1 MSEQNE
7 LALVL
12 SRIQALSNAKAH
24 AAAPAS
30 VVDDGIPVLTDV
42 YQGQDAFAAVEL
54 EQLFA
59 SSDLAS
65 SLAASKEKPAQQSGA
80 DAAAMHAAPEVKQ
93 QFEEKFEQ
101 QSELPAEPE
110 SEHSLAPLL
119 ADSSIR
125 FLPVDDGNPTPENLE
140 APAREELVAAVLA
153 DIQPVMSDVIRQALL
168 REVQVLG
175 PRLSAELEA
184 ALSESVRLRV
194 QDALKDEEPGKD

>member
-65 SLAASKEKPAQQSGA
+65 SLAANNEKPAQQGWA
-80 DAAAMHAAPEVKQ
+80 GAAAMHAAPEV
-93 QFEEKFEQ
+93 EQ
-101 QSELPAEPE
+101 QSDFPAEPE

-140 APAREELVAAVLA
+140 APAREDLVAAVLA

>member
-1 MSEQNE
+1 MSDQNE

-24 AAAPAS
+24 AAAPATA
-30 VVDDGIPVLTDV
+30 VDDGIPVLSEI
-42 YQGQDAFAAVEL
+42 YQGQDAFTAVEL

-59 SSDLAS
+59 PYYL
-65 SLAASKEKPAQQSGA
+65 A
-80 DAAAMHAAPEVKQ
+80 DADSTQVTEVLDVQ
-93 QFEEKFEQ
+93 EREIAQ
-101 QSELPAEPE
+101 PVEPE
-110 SEHSLAPLL
+110 FEAHAESQPEPEPELAFQPQPSFAPLP

-125 FLPVDDGNPTPENLE
+125 FLPVDNGEPENLE
-140 APAREELVAAVLA
+140 APAHEELVAAVLA
-153 DIQPVMSDVIRQALL
+153 DMQPVMSDVIRQALL

-194 QDALKDEEPGKD
+194 QDALKEDEPGKS

>member
-65 SLAASKEKPAQQSGA
+65 NLAASKEKPAQHGGA
-80 DAAAMHAAPEVKQ
+80 GATAMHAAPEVK
-93 QFEEKFEQ
+93 Q

-194 QDALKDEEPGKD
+194 QDALKDEGPGKD

>member
-65 SLAASKEKPAQQSGA
+65 NLAANNEKRAQQGGA
-80 DAAAMHAAPEVKQ
+80 GAAAMHAAPEV
-93 QFEEKFEQ
+93 EQ

-194 QDALKDEEPGKD
+194 QDALKDEGPGKD

>member
-1 MSEQNE
+1 MSDQNE

-24 AAAPAS
+24 AAAPAPA
-30 VVDDGIPVLTDV
+30 VDDGIPVLSEI
-42 YQGQDAFAAVEL
+42 YQGQDAFTAVEL

-59 SSDLAS
+59 PYYL
-65 SLAASKEKPAQQSGA
+65 A
-80 DAAAMHAAPEVKQ
+80 DADSTQATEVLDVQ
-93 QFEEKFEQ
+93 E
-101 QSELPAEPE
+101 SEIAQPVEPE
-110 SEHSLAPLL
+110 FEAHAESQPEPELTSQPQPSFAPLP

-125 FLPVDDGNPTPENLE
+125 FLPVDNGEPENLE

-153 DIQPVMSDVIRQALL
+153 DMQPVMSDVIRQALL

-184 ALSESVRLRV
+184 ALSESVRLRM
-194 QDALKDEEPGKD
+194 QDALKDDEPGKS